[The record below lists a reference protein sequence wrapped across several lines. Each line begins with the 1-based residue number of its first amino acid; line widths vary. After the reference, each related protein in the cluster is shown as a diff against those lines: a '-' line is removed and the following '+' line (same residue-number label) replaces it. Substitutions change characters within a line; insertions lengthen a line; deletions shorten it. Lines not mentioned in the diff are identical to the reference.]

1 MSKKLTYIVLIL
13 LLSIIPVT
21 KLNAYTGDWDFRCD
35 YGDIYVPGDSAKK
48 NFYIKDFTVYVNY
61 STKKIEMRAVKLGK
75 EVVVYEYEPASNPG
89 SNKTENYSAD
99 ETAKGYKMQ
108 KQAGT
113 MSGGSVID
121 QFTRNGGAFC
131 PTMVLQNPEL
141 SSLITFDFY
150 EGYWLIA
157 DCDSVFNHCT
167 KNVSKQLIFSSNLS
181 QERINE
187 IKQLTAEYEDFVNN
201 QKLIDNPNISSKV
214 GFCVDYLGSASE
226 KGSLANMLD
235 KAFTII
241 KIVAIVLTIIL
252 SMIDL
257 VSVITN
263 EKSEL
268 KPAFMKVVKKIVI
281 VIILLL
287 LPTIIDMVFGL
298 FGYSDVL
305 CGIK

>member
-1 MSKKLTYIVLIL
+1 MSKKLTYIVLII

-35 YGDIYVPGDSAKK
+35 YGDILVPGDSAKK
-48 NFYIKDFTVYVNY
+48 NFYIKDFTVYVSY
-61 STKKIEMRAVKLGK
+61 STKNIEMRAAKLGQ
-75 EVVVYEYEPASNPG
+75 EVVVYAFRAASNPD

-99 ETAKGYKMQ
+99 ENAKGYRMQ

-113 MSGGSVID
+113 MSGGSIID

-131 PTMVLQNPEL
+131 PTIVLQNPEL

-150 EGYWLIA
+150 EGYWQIA

-167 KNVSKQLIFSSNLS
+167 KNKSKQLIFSSNLS
-181 QERINE
+181 QERIDE
-187 IKQLTAEYEDFVNN
+187 IKQLTADYEEFVNN
-201 QKLIDNPNISSKV
+201 QKLIDNPNISRKV